1 VLRGKAVRATRRD
14 ALGKTG
20 MIADASFAAHG
31 SAGGNPGYI
40 PSGGSPFAHQH
51 CHRSRAAGELAPQG
65 ELTMGTM
72 PVTLKL
78 AGA

>member
-31 SAGGNPGYI
+31 GAGGNPEYI
-40 PSGGSPFAHQH
+40 PWEAV
-51 CHRSRAAGELAPQG
+51 RSRTSTAIGHALQG
-65 ELTMGTM
+65 NSRCRGN
-72 PVTLKL
+72 
-78 AGA
+78 